1 MEENTFQFF
10 FTDKIF
16 FIKLK
21 PSILLNISIKEW
33 SL

>member
-16 FIKLK
+16 LYK
-21 PSILLNISIKEW
+21 PKTSILLNINIKEW